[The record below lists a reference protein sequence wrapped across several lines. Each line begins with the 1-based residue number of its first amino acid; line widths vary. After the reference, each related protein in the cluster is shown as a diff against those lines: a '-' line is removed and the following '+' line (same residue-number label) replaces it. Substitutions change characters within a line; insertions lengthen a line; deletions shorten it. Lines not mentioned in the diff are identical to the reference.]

1 MNEATFLEAA
11 KAFVPYGARIVSLG
25 FSPELLG
32 VHFAGHYSIS
42 FTDSFETFL
51 DENEA
56 EASLHLYLL
65 LNTRTHRLPIRA
77 RRLDTLSS
85 RKVHIVFLHER
96 GQDVNRDL
104 PTFLSEIRDYGF
116 AFRSISIDAVM
127 GLEVF
132 C

>member
-51 DENEA
+51 WTGSVSNE
-56 EASLHLYLL
+56 S
-65 LNTRTHRLPIRA
+65 
-77 RRLDTLSS
+77 SS
-85 RKVHIVFLHER
+85 RCEVIPSPPNV
-96 GQDVNRDL
+96 
-104 PTFLSEIRDYGF
+104 
-116 AFRSISIDAVM
+116 AVIFM
-127 GLEVF
+127 
-132 C
+132 